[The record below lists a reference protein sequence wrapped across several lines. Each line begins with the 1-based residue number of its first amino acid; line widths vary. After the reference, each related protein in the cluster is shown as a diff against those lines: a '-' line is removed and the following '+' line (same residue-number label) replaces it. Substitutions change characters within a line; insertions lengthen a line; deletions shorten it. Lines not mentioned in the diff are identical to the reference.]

1 MSTEKLEL
9 FRHKPLNRITR
20 NSQPFRLLEIHTSS
34 EPFSRIECTLQHAN
48 LLGKPPFKALS
59 YVWGI
64 ANIMVPILLDS
75 KRYDVTRNCYAAL
88 LRLREL
94 GETIV
99 WIDAICIDQSND
111 EEKCSQI
118 PLMNYIYPA
127 AKDVIVWLG
136 HVEEER
142 SLNSREIESLAV
154 SLLEELLVE
163 DIHIDLFL
171 DIAKSGNRPELRWQ
185 GLKIVYG
192 HPWFRRLWTHQ
203 ELILSTSATFVLDF
217 HTMQFGQLQLATQ
230 VLLRASDDFTF
241 RHAPAYITEVYKDD
255 EGFKGGLNRA
265 RSRILACEN
274 RHNSSPYKRLPVLT
288 HVNLGRLFNCSEPR
302 DRVYALLGLLDAKI
316 RDRVYVDYKK
326 PVEEVYTEFTKLIIE
341 SSRSLEVLVDAGLCR
356 GSSPCPTWVQDWNL
370 RQPES
375 KQPSPLS
382 YRSYSACH
390 SVRPLGTMIGDH
402 CELAIRGVDVDSVLA
417 TVEVPGDDLL
427 ADCKHHM
434 TGAKGL
440 YAWKKY
446 FKDYP
451 TGCDPLHAWIR
462 TVCADMDGTDIKARR
477 LSPELVKAYEIQH
490 RFWESPEEDQRLIMR
505 AQGNDIEEWSESLLA
520 IKNRFGLAVIF
531 ASVNRTFFISR
542 KGYMGMG
549 PEIMEKEDMICVIL
563 GCNVPLVLRKVRDHY
578 LLVGECFVWGLMDG
592 EAVRDK
598 KLRHGLETFR
608 LR

>member
-1 MSTEKLEL
+1 MSIEQVEQ
-9 FRHKPLNRITR
+9 FYHKPLNRFTR
-20 NSQPFRLLEIHTSS
+20 NSRPFRLLDIQTCSDPS
-34 EPFSRIECTLQHAN
+34 SRIECTLQHAN
-48 LLGKPPFKALS
+48 LLKKPPFKALS
-59 YVWGI
+59 YVWGDGTI
-64 ANIMVPILLDS
+64 KVPILLDS

-94 GETIV
+94 GETTV
-99 WIDAICIDQSND
+99 WIDAICIDQSNK
-111 EEKCSQI
+111 EEISSQI

-142 SLNSREIESLAV
+142 KLNSRETESLAV
-154 SLLEELLVE
+154 SLLGELLVE

-171 DIAKSGNRPELRWQ
+171 DIAKSGNCPELRWQ
-185 GLKIVYG
+185 AMKIIYG
-192 HPWFRRLWTHQ
+192 HPWFQRLWTHQ

-217 HTMQFGQLQLATQ
+217 HTLHFDQFRLATQ
-230 VLLRASDDFTF
+230 AIHRASDKFTF
-241 RHAPAYITEVYKDD
+241 RNPPAYITGVFKDD
-255 EGFKGGLNRA
+255 EGFNGGLNRA
-265 RSRILACEN
+265 RSRTLACEN
-274 RHNSSPYKRLPVLT
+274 RHYPPHKRWSVLN
-288 HVNLGRLFNCSEPR
+288 HVNMGRLFDCSEPR

-316 RDRVYVDYKK
+316 RDRVHVDYEK

-356 GSSPCPTWVQDWNL
+356 GSSSCPTWVQDWNL

-375 KQPSPLS
+375 KQPSALS
-382 YRSYSACH
+382 YRSYSACC
-390 SVRPLGTMIGDH
+390 SIRPLGTMIKENS
-402 CELAIRGVDVDSVLA
+402 ELAIRGIDVDSVLA

-427 ADCKHHM
+427 ADSSHHM

-440 YAWKKY
+440 YAWKEY

-462 TVCADMDGTDIKARR
+462 TVSADMNGADINARR
-477 LSPELVKAYEIQH
+477 LSPELVKAYELVHQ
-490 RFWESPEEDQRLIMR
+490 FGESPEEDQLLIAR
-505 AQGNDIEEWSESLLA
+505 AQGNDIDEWKKSFVANLY
-520 IKNRFGLAVIF
+520 RFQSAVIP

-549 PEIMEKEDMICVIL
+549 PETMEKEDMICVIL
-563 GCNVPLVLRKVRDHY
+563 GCNVPLVLRKLRDHY

-592 EAVRDK
+592 EAMRDK
-598 KLRHGLETFR
+598 KLRHVLETFC